1 MSNKRSHAHV
11 SVRTGQGT
19 ERSAPKRPSSRG
31 KNLVSEDYD
40 VPMTDEP
47 ARLHPRRISKSPEG
61 TASDVGSDHATP
73 AARKKAE
80 PVKSACVQCQK
91 RKTKCSGQRPVCRFC
106 SERGLECSWDIGD
119 GMTRTADLKKKLQ
132 EATGR
137 SVDLDTLVDA
147 MRHSTDDVSTM
158 LLAKLRLGASIE
170 DLAFEIRGESSPTES
185 GGYQSESALSQ
196 ASER

>member
-1 MSNKRSHAHV
+1 
-11 SVRTGQGT
+11 
-19 ERSAPKRPSSRG
+19 
-31 KNLVSEDYD
+31 
-40 VPMTDEP
+40 MTDEP